1 MTSRPATM
9 AFVRALYHWYT
20 GEERLAKA
28 MLVVALAHAGCA
40 GAAFTGELSS
50 TSSTVDTT
58 MLEPEAGMPEASP
71 EIDASPNFAVI
82 DAAPEAEAA
91 PISVCTLPSNMS
103 GFYEVHS
110 SAGCAV
116 DRTPVDCVAANVY
129 GCACFRTYATE
140 IAPECTGGWASCAI
154 DPDSGIVLEVTCR

>member
-91 PISVCTLPSNMS
+91 PISVRTLPSNMS
-103 GFYEVHS
+103 GFYEVPLVRWMRGRPD
-110 SAGCAV
+110 AGRLRGGQRLRV
-116 DRTPVDCVAANVY
+116 RVLSDLRDGDRSRVHRRV
-129 GCACFRTYATE
+129 G
-140 IAPECTGGWASCAI
+140 
-154 DPDSGIVLEVTCR
+154 VL